1 MIFVGD
7 GVNDAPVLTVAD
19 VGIAMGGVGSDA
31 AVEAADA
38 VLLKDDLSR
47 LPSLLH
53 IARKTCRIAKEN
65 IAFALGVKGICLILG
80 ALGYAPMWLA
90 IFADVGVAMIAI
102 LNSLRA
108 LRQ

>member
-1 MIFVGD
+1 M
-7 GVNDAPVLTVAD
+7 PW
-19 VGIAMGGVGSDA
+19 
-31 AVEAADA
+31 AVSARMRR
-38 VLLKDDLSR
+38 SR
-47 LPSLLH
+47 L
-53 IARKTCRIAKEN
+53 RTRCFCKTCRIAKEN
-65 IAFALGVKGICLILG
+65 IAFALGVKGVCLILG